1 MALAR
6 NPRFKRIVIIAT
18 AIVVASLVISRIVSV
33 KVRVVSVK
41 GILSIGKVGVGIGS
55 ISGAM
60 RFLEESTRRR
70 IP

>member
-6 NPRFKRIVIIAT
+6 NLWFKRIVIIAT

-41 GILSIGKVGVGIGS
+41 GVLSIG
-55 ISGAM
+55 
-60 RFLEESTRRR
+60 
-70 IP
+70 